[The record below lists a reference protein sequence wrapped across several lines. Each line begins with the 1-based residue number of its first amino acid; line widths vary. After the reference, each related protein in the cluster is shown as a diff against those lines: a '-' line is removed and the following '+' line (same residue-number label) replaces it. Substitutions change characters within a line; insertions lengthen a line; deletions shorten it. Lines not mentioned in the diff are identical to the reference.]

1 MSSSESDCSI
11 SSDEEYCG
19 DNGEE
24 FREEILNSKYAL
36 IEKIGYGSYSSVWL
50 AYSITDD
57 NYYAIKIQNCEDY
70 DEGVFELRIL
80 RKIKELKNK
89 YMINIIE
96 GFEIIKKDK
105 IFKQFK
111 KGNKSYNKKV
121 VECRRHV
128 CMVLPLMAGS
138 IYSLIKKGTF
148 KNGLNNELL
157 ISCIK
162 TIIYSIKDLHTKLK
176 ICHTDLKPENIL
188 ISGKSKFVEELIDE
202 YNKHNLKNLSEQN
215 YKKELAIKDWNP
227 NSSNYKKKT
236 LKLKSDI
243 LKSCHK
249 HILKNMEHII
259 DNKSS
264 EYQSIDDTT
273 QTSDSNSTQSNDNN
287 INDIDQ
293 KYLKNCKI
301 FLTDFGSNMKICDLE
316 DDEIQTRYYRAPE
329 VILGVNYNEKID
341 IWSIGC
347 MIYELYTGEIL
358 FDPDK
363 DKDFSRDFHHL
374 FLIEELCGEF
384 PKNLIKKSPR
394 NKEFFKNYKLNC
406 KKKTNINLESLI
418 KKENKFSDLI
428 LSILKSSLIIDP
440 STRKDINYLQ
450 KLIAEI

>member
-1 MSSSESDCSI
+1 MSSSESDYSV

-50 AYSITDD
+50 AYSIPDD
-57 NYYAIKIQNCEDY
+57 KYYAIKIQNCEDY

-80 RKIKELKNK
+80 RKIKELKND
-89 YMINIIE
+89 YMINIID

-105 IFKQFK
+105 IFKQIK

-121 VECRRHV
+121 IECRRHI

-138 IYSLIKKGTF
+138 VYSLIKKGSF
-148 KNGLNNELL
+148 ENGLNEELL
-157 ISCIK
+157 TKCIK
-162 TIIYSIKDLHTKLK
+162 TIIYSINDLHKKLK

-188 ISGKSKFVEELIDE
+188 ISGKSKYVEELIQE
-202 YNKHNLKNLSEQN
+202 YSKHDFKNYFKLNYEKQLKL
-215 YKKELAIKDWNP
+215 KDWNI

-236 LKLKSDI
+236 SKLKSDI
-243 LKSCHK
+243 LKLCHK
-249 HILKNMEHII
+249 NILKNMDHII

-264 EYQSIDDTT
+264 EYQSVDDTT
-273 QTSDSNSTQSNDNN
+273 QTSESSSESSDKK
-287 INDIDQ
+287 INDIDI
-293 KYLKNCKI
+293 KYTENCKI
-301 FLTDFGSNMKICDLE
+301 QLTDFGSNMKIIDLD

-329 VILGVNYNEKID
+329 VILGLKYNEKID

-358 FDPDK
+358 FDPEK

-374 FLIEELCGEF
+374 FLIEEICGEF
-384 PKNLIKKSPR
+384 PKHMIKKSPR

-406 KKKTNINLESLI
+406 KKKINLINIESLI
-418 KKENKFSDLI
+418 KKDNK
-428 LSILKSSLIIDP
+428 LSNKIIEIIKKCLIIDP
-440 STRKDINYLQ
+440 NLRIDIHQ
-450 KLIAEI
+450 LISLCDF

>member
-1 MSSSESDCSI
+1 
-11 SSDEEYCG
+11 
-19 DNGEE
+19 
-24 FREEILNSKYAL
+24 
-36 IEKIGYGSYSSVWL
+36 
-50 AYSITDD
+50 
-57 NYYAIKIQNCEDY
+57 
-70 DEGVFELRIL
+70 
-80 RKIKELKNK
+80 
-89 YMINIIE
+89 
-96 GFEIIKKDK
+96 
-105 IFKQFK
+105 
-111 KGNKSYNKKV
+111 
-121 VECRRHV
+121 
-128 CMVLPLMAGS
+128 
-138 IYSLIKKGTF
+138 
-148 KNGLNNELL
+148 
-157 ISCIK
+157 
-162 TIIYSIKDLHTKLK
+162 
-176 ICHTDLKPENIL
+176 
-188 ISGKSKFVEELIDE
+188 
-202 YNKHNLKNLSEQN
+202 
-215 YKKELAIKDWNP
+215 
-227 NSSNYKKKT
+227 
-236 LKLKSDI
+236 
-243 LKSCHK
+243 
-249 HILKNMEHII
+249 MEHII